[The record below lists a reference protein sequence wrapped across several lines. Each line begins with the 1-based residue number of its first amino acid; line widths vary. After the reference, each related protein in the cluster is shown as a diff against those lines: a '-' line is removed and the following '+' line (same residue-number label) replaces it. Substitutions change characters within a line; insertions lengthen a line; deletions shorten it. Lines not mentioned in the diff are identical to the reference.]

1 MYQYMAKEAYAHGK
15 RGLCTWALF
24 VHGVSSVVARRVIAI
39 FWQKRPMYMAKE
51 AYAHG
56 KRGVCTWQKR
66 PLHMA
71 KDALYVAQEAYVCG
85 IMMIVATPP

>member
-1 MYQYMAKEAYAHGK
+1 MAKEAYAHG
-15 RGLCTWALF
+15 LFF